1 MNLNF
6 ELSPGYISGLTQSDG
21 SFFCSMILSK
31 RHLFGIQFRPK
42 FSITADLDSKYV
54 LDSIKTYFDCG
65 NVIINKKNHT
75 AEFVVDKLSDLF
87 NTILPHFYN
96 YPVFCAKLHA
106 FELFSKIV
114 EKMFRKNN
122 RDLDGR
128 RELLR
133 MALSMNISSNR
144 KENRLETL
152 FSLLDIKEEK
162 GKQLIFNTKTTINS
176 SISDDTIAGIIDGD
190 GSVYISFQKD
200 GKIKT
205 GFSITTDQ

>member
-1 MNLNF
+1 
-6 ELSPGYISGLTQSDG
+6 
-21 SFFCSMILSK
+21 
-31 RHLFGIQFRPK
+31 
-42 FSITADLDSKYV
+42 
-54 LDSIKTYFDCG
+54 
-65 NVIINKKNHT
+65 
-75 AEFVVDKLSDLF
+75 
-87 NTILPHFYN
+87 
-96 YPVFCAKLHA
+96 
-106 FELFSKIV
+106 
-114 EKMFRKNN
+114 
-122 RDLDGR
+122 
-128 RELLR
+128 